1 MATEQRTQ
9 WQRYRR
15 YYERFG
21 LVAAQPKTR
30 AYSSAVFSFLAASLF
45 GLYAILPTMRTIIF
59 LNREIVDKTKVNREM
74 EDKIT
79 SLIES
84 QAAIEAAGDTLT
96 LVSEAIPETA
106 KPVELTLTLRN
117 LTRVA
122 GASTSAIQVSSVPLL
137 VEATVSAQTAAQ
149 AAGFPVTVTTNGSF
163 ASLKSFIDRLL
174 SLKRIVTIDSI
185 RFTQATGVAGTP
197 AGSSLQLVLQ
207 LKAFYQGQ

>member
-30 AYSSAVFSFLAASLF
+30 AYSAVVFSFLTASLF

-84 QAAIEAAGDTLT
+84 QAALEAAGDTLT

-149 AAGFPVTVTTNGSF
+149 AAGFPVTITTSGSF

-207 LKAFYQGQ
+207 LKAFYQRQ

>member
-30 AYSSAVFSFLAASLF
+30 AYSAAVFSFLAAALF

-59 LNREIVDKTKVNREM
+59 LNREIVDKTKVNIQM

-79 SLIES
+79 ALIES
-84 QAAIEAAGDTLT
+84 QAAFEAAGDTLG
-96 LVSEAIPETA
+96 LVLEAIPQTA
-106 KPVELTLTLRN
+106 KPIELTLTLRN
-117 LTRVA
+117 LTSVA
-122 GASTSAIQVSSVPLL
+122 GASISAIQVSSVPLMA
-137 VEATVSAQTAAQ
+137 EATASAQSSMQ
-149 AAGFPVTVTTNGSF
+149 AAGFPVTITTSGSF
-163 ASLKSFIDRLL
+163 ASLKSLIDRLL

-197 AGSSLQLVLQ
+197 AGSNLQLVLQ